1 MKKLFL
7 FLWSMAFGAAALASE
22 GKFSFRSGNWV
33 EDGEKTKVERYLGQE
48 SLYLQR
54 GHLLYREAEMQD
66 GILEVD
72 IAPDPTRGLAGIIFR
87 HDGKN
92 NYEEIYIRQGKS
104 GQPDALQ
111 YTPVFNGSSSWQ
123 LYAEHQSRQVFRP
136 GEWIHLKVEVRGA
149 LAKVYLDYSEVPA
162 MVIPNL
168 GLGSKGG
175 KFGLWTL
182 NGAYFSNFNY
192 TPLDSSTAPSQTI
205 RLDVPPNTILKWQV
219 SQAFPA
225 KDMQTEV
232 WPKLQQLN
240 WDTLPTDAQGLLN
253 IAQYR
258 SKQEAEAFENNS
270 DDMVWVKL
278 ELNSE
283 KEQTKKL
290 YFEYSNKAH
299 VLINGQPIYF
309 GNNSFRAKNMIFRGE
324 IDKTLRTNA
333 IYLPLKKG
341 KNTVLIA
348 LASKANGWGIM
359 GRFEDMQGI
368 SLR

>member
-1 MKKLFL
+1 MKKLFV
-7 FLWSMAFGAAALASE
+7 FLWSLVISATAMASE
-22 GKFSFRSGNWV
+22 GKFSFNSGNWAA
-33 EDGEKTKVERYLGQE
+33 DGEKTKVEKHLGQE

-54 GHLLYREAEMQD
+54 GHLLYQEAEMQD

-72 IAPDPTRGLAGIIFR
+72 IAPDPARGMAGIIFR

-123 LYAEHQSRQVFRP
+123 LYAEHQSRQVFKP
-136 GEWIHLKVEVRGA
+136 GEWIHLKIHVQGA
-149 LAKVYLDYSEVPA
+149 LAKVYLDHSDTPA

-168 GLGSKGG
+168 LHGSKGG

-182 NGAYFSNFNY
+182 NGAHFSNFNF
-192 TPLDSSTAPSQTI
+192 TPLNPASAPTTTVSTDLPANAIQ
-205 RLDVPPNTILKWQV
+205 RWQV
-219 SQAFPA
+219 SQPFLV
-225 KDMQTEV
+225 KDVQPES
-232 WPKLQQLN
+232 WPNLQQLK
-240 WDTLPTDAQGLLN
+240 WETLPTDAQGLLN

-258 SKQEAEAFENNS
+258 SKQEAEAFESNT

-278 ELNSE
+278 ELKSD

-299 VLINGQPIYF
+299 VLVNGQPIFF
-309 GNNSFRAKNMIFRGE
+309 GDNSFRAKNMIFRGE
-324 IDKTLRTNA
+324 IDKNLRTNA
-333 IYLPLKKG
+333 LYLPLRRG
-341 KNTVLIA
+341 SNTILVA
-348 LASKANGWGIM
+348 LSSRANGWGIM
-359 GRFEDMQGI
+359 GRFEDMTGI
-368 SLR
+368 SIK